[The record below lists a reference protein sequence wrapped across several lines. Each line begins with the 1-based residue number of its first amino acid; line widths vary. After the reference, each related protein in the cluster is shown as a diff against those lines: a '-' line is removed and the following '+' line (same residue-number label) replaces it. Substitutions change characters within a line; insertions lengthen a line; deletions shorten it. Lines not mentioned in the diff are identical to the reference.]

1 MKPSGADTRDLSP
14 RPWTPLIGQA
24 RPGFSLLELILVL
37 ALVATLSAGLAVL
50 GRGGSGGVV
59 ADAGVALVGEALAE
73 ARGLAVSRGV
83 TARLIFPA
91 AAEGIAGAYWLATA
105 NASGGW
111 DAVGGVRSL
120 PRDVSVRIAG
130 GSSSGPGA
138 TRTTSTFSGRAR
150 FAVQGV
156 PLPAARDW
164 NYIEFRPA
172 GTALPCLLVL
182 DQGSSDGSG
191 EGSRDVG
198 LRGLRVS
205 AYGTVTVLPGKE
217 CF

>member
-1 MKPSGADTRDLSP
+1 MTPSGADTRDLLP
-14 RPWTPLIGQA
+14 RPRAPLIGEA

-50 GRGGSGGVV
+50 GRGGAGGVV
-59 ADAGVALVGEALAE
+59 ADVGVALVGEALAE

-120 PRDVSVRIAG
+120 PRDVSVRIAD

-138 TRTTSTFSGRAR
+138 PRTTSTVSGRAR

-182 DQGSSDGSG
+182 DQGSPDGSG
-191 EGSRDVG
+191 EGSRDIS